1 MLARCPTARTTSSSY
16 SSPPAG
22 VCSRAAADASLTLA
36 PAVHELAWDWHDW
49 DRLAAGTVA
58 GLSLAGAV
66 PALAS
71 SGSQPRPIPGGF
83 DETFT
88 PVPKNPFVH
97 VLPPAIGFEMATI
110 TDFHGVVVAGEV
122 QGNAHG
128 SDGSTY
134 TFDCDIGNGTEDAG
148 IYDDPP
154 EKRQAAMRFAV
165 NIATYAV
172 TH

>member
-1 MLARCPTARTTSSSY
+1 MPRWESIDLLE
-16 SSPPAG
+16 PAG
-22 VCSRAAADASLTLA
+22 RSL
-36 PAVHELAWDWHDW
+36 ELPLTRRQAI
-49 DRLAAGTVA
+49 RTGALAAGTVA

-134 TFDCDIGNGTEDAG
+134 TFDCD
-148 IYDDPP
+148 
-154 EKRQAAMRFAV
+154 MRFM
-165 NIATYAV
+165 
-172 TH
+172 

>member
-1 MLARCPTARTTSSSY
+1 MPQWESIDLFEQAGRSLELPLTRRQAIRTG
-16 SSPPAG
+16 A
-22 VCSRAAADASLTLA
+22 
-36 PAVHELAWDWHDW
+36 
-49 DRLAAGTVA
+49 LAAGTVA

-71 SGSQPRPIPGGF
+71 SGSQPRPIPGGL
-83 DETFT
+83 DANFT

-134 TFDCDIGNGTEDAG
+134 TFDCDMRFMRGRYVGRDGKARNGTFG
-148 IYDDPP
+148 FI
-154 EKRQAAMRFAV
+154 
-165 NIATYAV
+165 
-172 TH
+172 

>member
-1 MLARCPTARTTSSSY
+1 MPRWESIDLLE
-16 SSPPAG
+16 PAG
-22 VCSRAAADASLTLA
+22 RSL
-36 PAVHELAWDWHDW
+36 ELPLTRRQAI
-49 DRLAAGTVA
+49 RTGALAAGTVA
-58 GLSLAGAV
+58 GLSLAGAG

-134 TFDCDIGNGTEDAG
+134 TFDCDMRFMRGRYVGRDGKARNGTFG
-148 IYDDPP
+148 FI
-154 EKRQAAMRFAV
+154 
-165 NIATYAV
+165 
-172 TH
+172 

>member
-1 MLARCPTARTTSSSY
+1 MPRWESIDLLE
-16 SSPPAG
+16 PAG
-22 VCSRAAADASLTLA
+22 RSL
-36 PAVHELAWDWHDW
+36 ELPLTRRQAI
-49 DRLAAGTVA
+49 RTGALAAGTVA

-122 QGNAHG
+122 QGNAQG

-134 TFDCDIGNGTEDAG
+134 TFDCDMRFMRGKYVGRDGKARNGTFG
-148 IYDDPP
+148 FI
-154 EKRQAAMRFAV
+154 
-165 NIATYAV
+165 
-172 TH
+172 

>member
-1 MLARCPTARTTSSSY
+1 MPRWESIDLLE
-16 SSPPAG
+16 PAG
-22 VCSRAAADASLTLA
+22 RSL
-36 PAVHELAWDWHDW
+36 ELPLTRRQAI
-49 DRLAAGTVA
+49 RTGALAAGTVA

-134 TFDCDIGNGTEDAG
+134 TFDCDMRFMRGRYVGRDGKARNGTFG
-148 IYDDPP
+148 FI
-154 EKRQAAMRFAV
+154 
-165 NIATYAV
+165 
-172 TH
+172 

>member
-1 MLARCPTARTTSSSY
+1 MPRWESIDLLE
-16 SSPPAG
+16 PAG
-22 VCSRAAADASLTLA
+22 RSL
-36 PAVHELAWDWHDW
+36 ELPLTRRQAI
-49 DRLAAGTVA
+49 RTGALAAGTVA

-134 TFDCDIGNGTEDAG
+134 TFDCDMRFMRGKYVGRDGKARNGTFG
-148 IYDDPP
+148 FI
-154 EKRQAAMRFAV
+154 
-165 NIATYAV
+165 
-172 TH
+172 